1 MQIKTIQ
8 QIKKIVSKHFLLLK
22 KRKLFIALLFNLI
35 NGDWVLAF
43 PISYPENKF
52 Q

>member
-1 MQIKTIQ
+1 MQIKAIQ
-8 QIKKIVSKHFLLLK
+8 LIKKFVLKHFLLLK
-22 KRKLFIALLFNLI
+22 KRELFMALLFNLI

-43 PISYPENKF
+43 PISYPENEF